1 MYDAIFEGEDED
13 VEGRRRGAAAAAA
26 AAATAG
32 GKGGWDALSLLDPGL
47 FGQLQESFQ
56 DAMIFA
62 YLGPRVAENTIP
74 WAFEGEERRSRGR
87 AEGGRE
93 EGGEGEERLH
103 PHILEL
109 TSGQQLLGYVDVAPL
124 SLDSLLEAG
133 RREEEERE
141 GGEEGLSLRSQLS
154 GLSSVTDKKNYTPL
168 RLVWQGRCLARSTRL
183 RDPVKEED
191 VLVVQAHLEGEAQQ
205 QQQQQQGGQQGQ
217 QRKCYV
223 IRGLES
229 KQLLSSHQVRDAGTG
244 ELTHVLVSHR
254 TPLVSHLHLLQAE
267 GGVECRVS
275 KGDLQSYVPSEYWRF
290 PPRSQDHDVGSWYI
304 ERADPTAPG
313 RNGGRSVAATRKEK
327 LLPPAV
333 MLLVC
338 AYKTLDREVREEE
351 KRQRSAR
358 LKETMKGWMGKM
370 L

>member
-1 MYDAIFEGEDED
+1 M
-13 VEGRRRGAAAAAA
+13 
-26 AAATAG
+26 
-32 GKGGWDALSLLDPGL
+32 SLLDPGL

-62 YLGPRVAENTIP
+62 YLGPSVAENTIP

-93 EGGEGEERLH
+93 EGEEGEEGLH

-141 GGEEGLSLRSQLS
+141 VGEEGGEEEGLSWRSLLS

-191 VLVVQAHLEGEAQQ
+191 VLVVQTHLEGEAQQQ

-217 QRKCYV
+217 QGKCYV

-229 KQLLSSHQVRDAGTG
+229 KQLLSSHQVRDAATG

-333 MLLVC
+333 MVLVC
-338 AYKTLDREVREEE
+338 AFKTLDREVREEE

-358 LKETMKGWMGKM
+358 LKETVKGWMGKI